1 MKHGSFFGRGSVAA
15 QSRVADARKHHVQF
29 FPPRNNRRRGDEGDA
44 VTQTA
49 KTGIKKEGSRRPEA
63 GVHKSQEER
72 GFILILRERI

>member
-15 QSRVADARKHHVQF
+15 QSRRAF
-29 FPPRNNRRRGDEGDA
+29 FPPRNNRPRGDEGDA